1 MPLTLITGP
10 ANAAKAGAVLER
22 LRAALPHDPVLVV
35 PTSADSV
42 HYARELAGA
51 GLVFGAE
58 VTTFPYLLRDLARA
72 AGIRTRPLGRL
83 ARAQVVRAAVADVEL
98 RALSASSRG
107 PGFAE
112 ALGDLFAE
120 LQRSLATPARFGAAV
135 RAWRDAG
142 GAPAHAG
149 ELAALYSAYHARLE
163 ALETVDV
170 DGLNHLALNS
180 AREAWD
186 GRPLFLYGFDELLP
200 TQLDFVETLVR
211 HTDTELTIAVTYEPG
226 RAALAGSATT
236 VELLKPFAREVIALQ
251 PRSEHY
257 AQSARAALHHLERGL
272 FEPSPRRV
280 APNGAVRLL
289 EAGGERAEAEL
300 VGASVLELLRDGM
313 APEDIAVLVRG
324 RPASE
329 LFAQV
334 FDTYGIPIAHE
345 RRVPFAETRLGA
357 GVLAFARASRPGGTA
372 QDVVTWLRTPGKLAP
387 AGTSAPW
394 PHPEF
399 ATPRREAAPHAPGD
413 AAPTR
418 TPGGLAAASPLASDE
433 FAPAPPRASDE
444 FAAAPHGPG
453 DAAAPDE
460 FAAPPH
466 SDEFAVPAS
475 ADADPYDDFERPPLE
490 LFEPPPGGDEPPP
503 PEEYDEAPPREA
515 VAPEPDEV
523 APQPAG
529 SGPEDVAP
537 PLDLFWALPGDPA
550 PPAPEAAPL
559 SPAAPEPKP
568 PTVALAIS
576 APEAA
581 VEPPSAGATAD
592 LADRLE
598 VAVRRA
604 EARSANEARRLWA
617 RLGGPDLEELDA
629 LASAESVEATLQLLV
644 DEAEAIWTA
653 PHTRRADV
661 LEPEAEADARAARAL
676 KSAARELTKL
686 AAIDPA
692 LVEDVV
698 GALTAIEVRDSE
710 AAEGAPGV
718 LLADPL
724 NIRAR
729 RFRAVFV
736 CGLQE
741 GELPQRPQPE
751 PFLDDSDR
759 AQLAMASGLVLP
771 RHEDTLSRERSLFY
785 ACVSRPEEA
794 LFLSF
799 RTSDEE
805 GGPQQPSPFIDDVR
819 ALFTDELWEGRGR
832 RLLAEVTWPP
842 GEAPTPHELRRAQAA
857 RTPGEAPP
865 PLQAP
870 TSEPVRQLLASR
882 DRESARGLETFA
894 GCPVKWLVEHV
905 LKPAPVD
912 PDPEAMRRGSL
923 GHAVLERTLRG
934 LLTRTGSARLTPDTE
949 EEALTELHTAITE
962 LIAAARTLPA
972 RAAARA
978 LQVDLERYIR
988 HECATGA
995 GYEPVQL
1002 EWSFDAYMLDGVAV
1016 SGRVDRVD
1024 TSGSKAIIR
1033 DYKGKTVH
1041 PGAKWAEDGKIQAAL
1056 YALAVREQLN
1066 VKVVGALYQPIGTAD
1081 QRPRGIVRDDVP
1093 GRYVNGDVSDQQ
1105 TLEERLEESRAI
1117 AAQAAADLRAARI
1130 KPCPDRCGYQGG
1142 CAHPGIC
1149 RAL

>member
-1 MPLTLITGP
+1 MSLTLITGP

-22 LRAALPHDPVLVV
+22 LRAALSHDPVLVV
-35 PTSADSV
+35 PTVADST

-58 VTTFPYLLRDLARA
+58 VTTFPFLMRDLART

-98 RALSASSRG
+98 RALDASSKG

-120 LQRSLATPARFGAAV
+120 LQRSLAGPGRFGAAV
-135 RAWRDAG
+135 RAWREAG
-142 GAPAHAG
+142 TAPAHAT

-163 ALETVDV
+163 ALEAVDA
-170 DGLNHLALNS
+170 DGLTHLALNA

-200 TQLDFVETLVR
+200 TQLDFVELLVR
-211 HTDTELTIAVTYEPG
+211 HTPTEVTVAVTYEPG
-226 RAALAGSATT
+226 RAAMAGSATT
-236 VELLKPFAREVIALQ
+236 VELLKPLAREHVVLE

-257 AQSARAALHHLERGL
+257 AASARGALHHLERSL
-272 FEPSPRRV
+272 FEPLPRQV
-280 APNGAVRLL
+280 PPNGAVRLL

-334 FDTYGIPIAHE
+334 FDTYDLPVAHE
-345 RRVPFAETRLGA
+345 RRTPFGETRLGA
-357 GVLAFARASRPGGTA
+357 GILAFARAAGPRGTA
-372 QDVVTWLRTPGKLAP
+372 QDVVTWLRTPGKLA
-387 AGTSAPW
+387 
-394 PHPEF
+394 
-399 ATPRREAAPHAPGD
+399 ATAQRVGD
-413 AAPTR
+413 TPPDEPAPTLFA
-418 TPGGLAAASPLASDE
+418 PDEPPAPDPFDDDGFE
-433 FAPAPPRASDE
+433 FAPLDESLAPES
-444 FAAAPHGPG
+444 
-453 DAAAPDE
+453 
-460 FAAPPH
+460 
-466 SDEFAVPAS
+466 AS
-475 ADADPYDDFERPPLE
+475 APVEAF
-490 LFEPPPGGDEPPP
+490 G
-503 PEEYDEAPPREA
+503 DEAPRDLVP
-515 VAPEPDEV
+515 PDDL
-523 APQPAG
+523 AG
-529 SGPEDVAP
+529 
-537 PLDLFWALPGDPA
+537 PG
-550 PPAPEAAPL
+550 EIAARRL
-559 SPAAPEPKP
+559 SPAVP
-568 PTVALAIS
+568 
-576 APEAA
+576 
-581 VEPPSAGATAD
+581 TAD

-604 EARSANEARRLWA
+604 EARTAREARYHWE
-617 RLGGPDLEELDA
+617 RLGGRELTELDA
-629 LASAESVEATLQLLV
+629 LADAEGVEATLNLLV
-644 DEAEAIWTA
+644 AEAEAIWTA
-653 PHTRRADV
+653 PHIRAADV
-661 LEPEAEADARAARAL
+661 LSADAEADARAARAL
-676 KSAARELTKL
+676 RQAAKELTKL
-686 AAIDPA
+686 ASIDPA
-692 LVEDVV
+692 LVEDIPA
-698 GALTAIEVRDSE
+698 ALAAIEVRDSE

-741 GELPQRPQPE
+741 GDLPQRPQPE
-751 PFLDDSDR
+751 PFLDDGDR
-759 AQLAMASGLVLP
+759 GQLAIASGLVLP
-771 RHEDTLSRERSLFY
+771 RHEDTLARERSLFY

-805 GGPQQPSPFIDDVR
+805 GGPQQPSPFLDDVR
-819 ALFTDELWEGRGR
+819 ALFTDELWTGRGR

-842 GEAPTPHELRRAQAA
+842 AEAPTPHELRRAQAA
-857 RTPGEAPP
+857 RAEGEAPP

-870 TSEPVRQLLASR
+870 TSPQVHALLATR

-894 GCPVKWLVEHV
+894 GCPVKWLIEHV
-905 LKPAPVD
+905 MKPAPVD

-923 GHAVLERTLRG
+923 GHAVLEATLRG
-934 LLTRTGSARLTPDTE
+934 LKAKTGSAKLTPATQP
-949 EEALTELHTAITE
+949 EALQELHTAIGE
-962 LIAAARTLPA
+962 LIAAARTMPA

-978 LQVDLERYIR
+978 LEVDLERYIR

-995 GYEPVQL
+995 GYEPEQL
-1002 EWSFDAYMLDGVAV
+1002 EWSFDAFMIDGVAV

-1024 TSGSKAIIR
+1024 RRNDTAIIR
-1033 DYKGKTVH
+1033 DYKGRTVH

-1056 YALAVREQLN
+1056 YALAVREMLD
-1066 VKVVGALYQPIGTAD
+1066 VEVVGALYQPIGTSD
-1081 QRPRGIVRDDVP
+1081 QRPRGVVRDDVP
-1093 GRYVNGDVSDQQ
+1093 GRYVNGDVSDKD
-1105 TLEERLEESRAI
+1105 TLDTRLEEARAI
-1117 AAQAAADLRAARI
+1117 AARAAADLRAGRI
-1130 KPCPDRCGYQGG
+1130 TPCPDRCGYQGG

-1149 RAL
+1149 RAI